1 MGARSAAAGFTY
13 LEVLMAA
20 ALLATTMT
28 MIGYALAHSRHMQ
41 SEQELLQHG
50 RYLLHDGVTWVRL
63 LARYDADEP
72 DSWGFETGESTL
84 ADVDDVDD
92 LDGLVE
98 LGPTDRAGD
107 AASKDWQ
114 RAWTV
119 RTADL
124 ATPTAD
130 AAKGST
136 PLMRVTV
143 AVTYQGREITRDTL
157 LLSRTP

>member
-1 MGARSAAAGFTY
+1 MRAGSAAAGFTY

-28 MIGYALAHSRHMQ
+28 MIGYALAHSRHVQ
-41 SEQELLQHG
+41 SEQELLQQG
-50 RYLLHDGVTWVRL
+50 RYLLHDGMAWLRL
-63 LARYDADEP
+63 LARYDAGEP
-72 DSWGFETGESTL
+72 DSWGFEAGESTV

-92 LDGLVE
+92 LDGLIE

-107 AASKDWQ
+107 AAGKDWQ

-119 RTADL
+119 RPADL
-124 ATPTAD
+124 ATPTID
-130 AAKGST
+130 AAKEAT
-136 PLMRVTV
+136 PQMRVTV
-143 AVTYQGREITRDTL
+143 AVTHLGREITSDTV